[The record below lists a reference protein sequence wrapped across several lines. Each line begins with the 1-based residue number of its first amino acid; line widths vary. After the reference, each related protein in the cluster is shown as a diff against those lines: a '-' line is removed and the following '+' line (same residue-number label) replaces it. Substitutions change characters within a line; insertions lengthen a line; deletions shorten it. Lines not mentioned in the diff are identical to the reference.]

1 MPEGFLAPYLYFIK
15 GTDEQ
20 IMTNFLLIFICLGAG
35 MLLQR
40 RRDLPAATAQ
50 ALNLYVIYIALPAL
64 VLAQMPTLQFSA
76 DLLVP
81 IAMPWLLLAIGA
93 GLVLLG
99 QRLFSWSRE
108 VTGCLLLCVPL
119 GNTSFL
125 GIPMVIAFFG
135 EEFVPYAVIY
145 DQLGSFI
152 ALATYG
158 TLVLAAYE
166 EGSRPRLSKI
176 ITRIATF
183 PPFLALVLAFFLR
196 LYTYPPALAATLERM
211 GSSLVPVV
219 MVAVG
224 LQLKIRL
231 PGPYVVPF
239 SLGLVV
245 KLLLT
250 PLLAL
255 GLCRMLGL
263 NSDAAQIA
271 IFEAGMPPMVTAGA
285 LALAA
290 GLAPE
295 LAAAL
300 VGWGIVLS
308 FATLTGLYWLI

>member
-1 MPEGFLAPYLYFIK
+1 
-15 GTDEQ
+15 
-20 IMTNFLLIFICLGAG
+20 MTNFLLIFICLGAG
-35 MLLQR
+35 MILQR
-40 RRDLPAATAQ
+40 RRDVPPSAAH

-64 VLAQMPTLQFSA
+64 VLAQMPKLRFSA
-76 DLLVP
+76 ELLVP
-81 IAMPWLLLAIGA
+81 IAMPWLLLAFGA
-93 GLVLLG
+93 VLVLIG

-135 EEFVPYAVIY
+135 PEFVPYAVIY

-158 TLVLAAYE
+158 TLVLASYE
-166 EGSRPRLSKI
+166 EGSRPQFGKI
-176 ITRIATF
+176 ITRIVTF
-183 PPFLALVLAFFLR
+183 PPFLALVLAFILR
-196 LYTYPPALAATLERM
+196 FYEYPPALAATLERI
-211 GSSLVPVV
+211 GASLVPVV

-231 PGPYVVPF
+231 PGPFVVPF
-239 SLGLVV
+239 CHGLVV
-245 KLLLT
+245 KLLLA

-255 GLCRMLGL
+255 VVCKMLGL
-263 NSDAAQIA
+263 SSDAARIA

-300 VGWGIVLS
+300 VGWGIVIS